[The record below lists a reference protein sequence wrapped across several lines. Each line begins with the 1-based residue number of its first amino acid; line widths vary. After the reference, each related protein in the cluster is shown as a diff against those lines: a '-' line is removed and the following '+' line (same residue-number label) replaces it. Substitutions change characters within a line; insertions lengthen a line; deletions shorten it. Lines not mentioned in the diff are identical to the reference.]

1 MGCGVSRPVLTESEA
16 PPPAGLTPLR
26 RRIEEIKR
34 NRRTHKRSPSRLSSK
49 QLLRDGDI
57 EHDTLI
63 DNDSQEDS
71 TGRKSVSSPPL
82 ESITV
87 VENNNLA
94 PKSETL
100 APQLE
105 TMVTQSQTTAPQPE
119 IMEPQSENLATKSDN
134 LAPKSEIKEEEQKED
149 EEDYE
154 NRLSLDGYGS
164 DLGPGSP
171 SFREYCNLSSEQST
185 DFSSDEIEAVK
196 DNNGEEK
203 TVAKRREERRDS
215 VGSSD
220 GSVTT
225 ELVKKEH
232 KKRRFKRVLPRGG
245 QAAVK
250 NFLTVN
256 VRSCYTPPCSNM
268 SNHHHHHH
276 QNKPTTAPA

>member
-1 MGCGVSRPVLTESEA
+1 MGCGVSRPVLTENEA
-16 PPPAGLTPLR
+16 PPPAGLSPLR

-49 QLLRDGDI
+49 HLLPEGD
-57 EHDTLI
+57 DALI

-71 TGRKSVSSPPL
+71 TRRKSVCSPPL

-87 VENNNLA
+87 VENKNLE

-100 APQLE
+100 APQPE
-105 TMVTQSQTTAPQPE
+105 TMVTQSRTTAPQPE
-119 IMEPQSENLATKSDN
+119 TMEAQSENFAKKSDN
-134 LAPKSEIKEEEQKED
+134 LVPKSEIKEEEQKED
-149 EEDYE
+149 EEDYD

-171 SFREYCNLSSEQST
+171 SFREYCNLSSEQSG
-185 DFSSDEIEAVK
+185 DFSSDEIEALK
-196 DNNGEEK
+196 DSNGEEK
-203 TVAKRREERRDS
+203 ILPKRREERRDS

-250 NFLTVN
+250 NFLAVN
-256 VRSCYTPPCSNM
+256 VKSCYTPPCSNM

-276 QNKPTTAPA
+276 QNKPTSAPA